1 MITGF
6 IGNVITRWV
15 KIMSD
20 LPKRKKNV
28 RHSSRAERV
37 SGFCASDVN
46 ALTRARRSQET
57 LDTGDDGECSSGS
70 QDNIEYV
77 RRKRRLRRKQNKL
90 PWSVVNPDENF
101 YFNWLMVL
109 TGCTLYNL
117 WTAIVRQSLPELQ
130 RMASAWWL
138 AMDAFSDIV
147 FLLDVAV
154 QFRTGYLEQGLMVY
168 NTRKLAGHYVRSRSF
183 LFDLAALTPLDLIQL
198 KIGVHPI
205 LRFPRFIKVMF
216 ACQH

>member
-1 MITGF
+1 MD
-6 IGNVITRWV
+6 VI
-15 KIMSD
+15 
-20 LPKRKKNV
+20 
-28 RHSSRAERV
+28 
-37 SGFCASDVN
+37 F
-46 ALTRARRSQET
+46 QET

-130 RMASAWWL
+130 RMASPWWS

-168 NTRKLAGHYVRSRSF
+168 NTSKLAGHYIRSRSF
-183 LFDLAALTPLDLIQL
+183 LFDLIALTPLDLIQL

-205 LRFPRFIKVMF
+205 LRFPRFIKVCIKCLF
-216 ACQH
+216 IHEY

>member
-1 MITGF
+1 MSNSFRILMSSLTPLPHYVF
-6 IGNVITRWV
+6 IRFGQHAFFI
-15 KIMSD
+15 IID
-20 LPKRKKNV
+20 L
-28 RHSSRAERV
+28 
-37 SGFCASDVN
+37 
-46 ALTRARRSQET
+46 RSTTSVYLRTFQET
-57 LDTGDDGECSSGS
+57 LDTGDDGSSGS
-70 QDNIEYV
+70 QENIEYV

-130 RMASAWWL
+130 RIASGWWS
-138 AMDAFSDIV
+138 AVDAFSDIV

-168 NTRKLAGHYVRSRSF
+168 NTSKLAGHYIRSRSF
-183 LFDLAALTPLDLIQL
+183 LLDLAALTPLDLLQL

-205 LRFPRFIKVMF
+205 LRFPRFIKVTYTSTINVYLPELS
-216 ACQH
+216 AL